1 MLPATRATNGGRRL
15 KNADRRPHTPKLR
28 LHANHS
34 LPATHSPTRPLAH
47 FRSLPTPSPPSP
59 SSAAQTDR
67 QPAARQRQL
76 SPGRVQFLG
85 PLLCHAS
92 GPSFITDPVHY
103 RRSLQS
109 LIFIAL
115 VRMNKLTSR
124 DKVPR
129 RSQRLRLRRRVS
141 LGVSSVGLSLTLSAN
156 ASASSRRR
164 RPESR
169 SDPRIATPRCR
180 CRCRCCCWSPPSTS
194 AAAVCCRVP
203 SRVCGRRGVIEG
215 GSGSRRLATCDDDSG
230 GRGRGPRLAAAAA
243 AAVGVAAAGAAPA
256 PAATP
261 AHPGYLLA
269 EASSP
274 FARDSSSLGPETE
287 T

>member
-1 MLPATRATNGGRRL
+1 MQITPSLPLARSLTFVPYLPRRL
-15 KNADRRPHTPKLR
+15 
-28 LHANHS
+28 
-34 LPATHSPTRPLAH
+34 LP
-47 FRSLPTPSPPSP
+47 LPPSPPP
-59 SSAAQTDR
+59 
-67 QPAARQRQL
+67 ARQRQL

-141 LGVSSVGLSLTLSAN
+141 LGVSSSSSSVGLSVGVSVS
-156 ASASSRRR
+156 ASASSSRRR
-164 RPESR
+164 TDSSR
-169 SDPRIATPRCR
+169 SGPRIATA
-180 CRCRCCCWSPPSTS
+180 RCCRRCWSPPPPSTS
-194 AAAVCCRVP
+194 PAVAAVCRLP

-215 GSGSRRLATCDDDSG
+215 GPGSRPLATCDDDSG
-230 GRGRGPRLAAAAA
+230 GGGARLVAAAP
-243 AAVGVAAAGAAPA
+243 AGAAPA
-256 PAATP
+256 AAPAP
-261 AHPGYLLA
+261 ARPGCLLA

-274 FARDSSSLGPETE
+274 LARDSSP
-287 T
+287 